1 MFKGW
6 ALWSL
11 RKGRS
16 RAALVCALL
25 AFLSWP
31 KEAWLSGAMSAS
43 GVSRSYAISV
53 SEYSY
58 AFGVDPPPS
67 AEYMEAEA
75 RSWRMRLAE
84 MMAIT
89 DEWLAA
95 ETREG
100 RIAPLEVTLDT
111 VPVEA
116 PSPKQ
121 EKTALL
127 KPALIALP
135 HCELA
140 ARNLVVVVRVALK
153 SMPSAAERVALS
165 QSLCARIKA
174 GEQAPRKAPALEL
187 VTPLRT
193 ERDGLALALTGDF
206 NVPQSML
213 PTVKQLRADHFKRAS
228 EVMAR
233 SSQRF
238 AKEHPGVTLRRIT
251 GLGANAVRFYMDGP
265 LGGFDL
271 LTEVVVAEGAKQP
284 GEVALKDALYRDWQA
299 AGLPVQ
305 VGLHMLI
312 PKAHSN

>member
-1 MFKGW
+1 MFKRW
-6 ALWSL
+6 ARWGL
-11 RKGRS
+11 RRGHS

-31 KEAWLSGAMSAS
+31 KEAWVSGAMSAS
-43 GVSRSYAISV
+43 GVSRSYAISI
-53 SEYSY
+53 SEHSY
-58 AFGVDPPPS
+58 AFGEDPPPS

-75 RSWRMRLAE
+75 RSWRLRLAE

-89 DEWLAA
+89 DEWLAT
-95 ETREG
+95 ETRAG
-100 RIAPLEVTLDT
+100 QLAPVEVTLDT

-116 PSPKQ
+116 PNPKQ

-140 ARNLVVVVRVALK
+140 ERNLVVVVRVALK
-153 SMPSAAERVALS
+153 SMPASAERVALS
-165 QSLCARIKA
+165 QRLCARIKA
-174 GEQAPRKAPALEL
+174 AAGAPSKPPSLEL
-187 VTPLRT
+187 LTPLRA

-206 NVPQSML
+206 SVPQSML
-213 PTVKQLRADHFKRAS
+213 PTVKQLRADYFKRAS

-271 LTEVVVAEGAKQP
+271 LTEVVVAEGAKRP

-312 PKAHSN
+312 PKAHSD